1 MKKIIIIVLNLKLSS
16 VDSKKRLNTLERQ
29 LENMKTCTIQIGKK
43 RQKYI
48 YERLKIWKII
58 TCMEFNGDS
67 SGNAREK
74 IFKKNKGLVKGTV
87 ARSEPTEIRS

>member
-1 MKKIIIIVLNLKLSS
+1 
-16 VDSKKRLNTLERQ
+16 
-29 LENMKTCTIQIGKK
+29 
-43 RQKYI
+43 
-48 YERLKIWKII
+48 
-58 TCMEFNGDS
+58 MEFNGDS